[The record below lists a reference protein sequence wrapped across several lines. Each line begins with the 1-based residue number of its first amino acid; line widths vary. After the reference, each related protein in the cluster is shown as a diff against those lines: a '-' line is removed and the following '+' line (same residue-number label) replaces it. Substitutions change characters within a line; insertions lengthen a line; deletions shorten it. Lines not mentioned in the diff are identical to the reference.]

1 MSWFSKNKQDAS
13 SESLE
18 TSITTLLIHAA
29 KLDENYSQDEKI
41 IINKCLVELG
51 FGEKE
56 EVKELMDRCEVL
68 EKEINQILHLTQEI
82 KKLKYADRLKIIEV
96 LVQVVYADGKMDEF
110 EDNLI
115 RRVCGLVYVENAD
128 VGPIKE
134 NIKKKLTL

>member
-1 MSWFSKNKQDAS
+1 MSWFSKNKQDAN

-18 TSITTLLIHAA
+18 TSVTTLLIHAA

-41 IINKCLVELG
+41 TINKCLVELG
-51 FGEKE
+51 FGKKDEVEK
-56 EVKELMDRCEVL
+56 LIDRCEVL
-68 EKEINQILHLTQEI
+68 EKESNQILHLTQEI
-82 KKLKYADRLKIIEV
+82 KKLKYVDRLKIIEV

-128 VGPIKE
+128 VGPMKE

>member
-1 MSWFSKNKQDAS
+1 MSWFSKNKQDAN

-41 IINKCLVELG
+41 TINKCLVELG
-51 FGEKE
+51 FGEKDE
-56 EVKELMDRCEVL
+56 IEKLIDRCEVL
-68 EKEINQILHLTQEI
+68 EKESNQILHLTQEI

>member
-1 MSWFSKNKQDAS
+1 MSWFSKNKQDANS
-13 SESLE
+13 KPLE
-18 TSITTLLIHAA
+18 TSVTTLLIHAA

-41 IINKCLVELG
+41 TINKCLVELG
-51 FGEKE
+51 FGKKDEVEK
-56 EVKELMDRCEVL
+56 LIDRCEVL
-68 EKEINQILHLTQEI
+68 EKESNQILHLTQEI
-82 KKLKYADRLKIIEV
+82 KKLKYVDRLKIIEV

-128 VGPIKE
+128 VGPMKE

>member
-29 KLDENYSQDEKI
+29 KLDEKYSQDEKI
-41 IINKCLVELG
+41 TINKCLVGLG
-51 FGEKE
+51 FGEKD
-56 EVKELMDRCEVL
+56 EVEKLIDRCEVL
-68 EKEINQILHLTQEI
+68 EKESNQILHLTQEI
-82 KKLKYADRLKIIEV
+82 KKLKYTDRLKIIEV

-115 RRVCGLVYVENAD
+115 RRVCGLVYVENVD
-128 VGPIKE
+128 VGPMKE

>member
-1 MSWFSKNKQDAS
+1 MSWFSKNKKNAN

-18 TSITTLLIHAA
+18 TSVATLLIHAA
-29 KLDENYSQDEKI
+29 RLDENYSQDEKLT
-41 IINKCLVELG
+41 INKCLVELG
-51 FGEKE
+51 FGENDKVE
-56 EVKELMDRCEVL
+56 KLIDRCEAL
-68 EKEINQILHLTQEI
+68 EKESNQILHLTQEI
-82 KKLKYADRLKIIEV
+82 KKLKYTDRLKIIEV

>member
-1 MSWFSKNKQDAS
+1 MSWFSKNKQDAN

-41 IINKCLVELG
+41 TINKCLVELG
-51 FGEKE
+51 FGEKD
-56 EVKELMDRCEVL
+56 EVEKLIGRCEVL
-68 EKEINQILHLTQEI
+68 EKESNQILHLTQEI

-115 RRVCGLVYVENAD
+115 RRVCGLVYIENTD

>member
-1 MSWFSKNKQDAS
+1 MSWFSKNKQDANF
-13 SESLE
+13 ESLE
-18 TSITTLLIHAA
+18 TSVATLLIHAA
-29 KLDENYSQDEKI
+29 RLDEKYSQDEKLT
-41 IINKCLVELG
+41 INKCLVELG
-51 FGEKE
+51 FGELDKVE
-56 EVKELMDRCEVL
+56 KLIDRCEAL
-68 EKEINQILHLTQEI
+68 EKESNQILHLTQEI
-82 KKLKYADRLKIIEV
+82 KKLKYTDRLKIIEV

>member
-1 MSWFSKNKQDAS
+1 MSWFSKNKQDAN

-41 IINKCLVELG
+41 TINKCLVELG
-51 FGEKE
+51 FGEKD
-56 EVKELMDRCEVL
+56 EVEKLIGRCEVL
-68 EKEINQILHLTQEI
+68 EKESNQILHLTQEI
-82 KKLKYADRLKIIEV
+82 KKLKYTDRLKIIEV

-115 RRVCGLVYVENAD
+115 RRVCGLVYVENVD
-128 VGPIKE
+128 VGPMKE

>member
-1 MSWFSKNKQDAS
+1 MSWFSKNKQDDNP
-13 SESLE
+13 ESLE
-18 TSITTLLIHAA
+18 ISVTTLLIHAA

-41 IINKCLVELG
+41 TINKCLVELG
-51 FGEKE
+51 FGEKDKVE
-56 EVKELMDRCEVL
+56 KLIDRCEVL

-128 VGPIKE
+128 VGPMKE

>member
-1 MSWFSKNKQDAS
+1 MNWFSKNKQDAN

-18 TSITTLLIHAA
+18 TSVTTLLIHAA

>member
-1 MSWFSKNKQDAS
+1 MSWFSRNKQDANF
-13 SESLE
+13 ESLE
-18 TSITTLLIHAA
+18 TSVATLLIHAA
-29 KLDENYSQDEKI
+29 RLDENYSQDEKLT
-41 IINKCLVELG
+41 INKCLVELG
-51 FGEKE
+51 FGENDKVE
-56 EVKELMDRCEVL
+56 KLINRCEAL
-68 EKEINQILHLTQEI
+68 EKESNQILHLTQEI
-82 KKLKYADRLKIIEV
+82 KKLKYTDRLKIIEV

>member
-1 MSWFSKNKQDAS
+1 MSWFSKNKQDDNP
-13 SESLE
+13 ESLE
-18 TSITTLLIHAA
+18 ISVTTLLIHAA

-41 IINKCLVELG
+41 TINKCLVELG
-51 FGEKE
+51 FGEKDKVE
-56 EVKELMDRCEVL
+56 KLIDRCEVQ

-82 KKLKYADRLKIIEV
+82 KKLKYTDRLKIIEV

-128 VGPIKE
+128 VGPMKE

>member
-1 MSWFSKNKQDAS
+1 MSWFSKNKQDAN

-18 TSITTLLIHAA
+18 TSVTTLLIHAA

-41 IINKCLVELG
+41 TINKCLVELG
-51 FGEKE
+51 FGEKDE
-56 EVKELMDRCEVL
+56 IEKLIDRCEVL

-82 KKLKYADRLKIIEV
+82 KKLKYTDRLKIIEV

-128 VGPIKE
+128 VGPMKE

>member
-1 MSWFSKNKQDAS
+1 MSWFSKNKQDDNP
-13 SESLE
+13 ESLE
-18 TSITTLLIHAA
+18 ISVTTLLIHAA

-41 IINKCLVELG
+41 TINKCLVELG
-51 FGEKE
+51 FGEKDKVE
-56 EVKELMDRCEVL
+56 KLIDRCEVQ

-82 KKLKYADRLKIIEV
+82 KKLKYTDRLKIIEV

-115 RRVCGLVYVENAD
+115 RRVCGLVYVENVD
-128 VGPIKE
+128 VGPMKE

>member
-1 MSWFSKNKQDAS
+1 MSWFSKNKQDANF
-13 SESLE
+13 ESLE
-18 TSITTLLIHAA
+18 TSVATLLIHAA
-29 KLDENYSQDEKI
+29 RLDENYSQDEKLT
-41 IINKCLVELG
+41 INKCLVEMG
-51 FGEKE
+51 FGENDKIE
-56 EVKELMDRCEVL
+56 KLIDRCEAL
-68 EKEINQILHLTQEI
+68 EKESNQILHLTQEI
-82 KKLKYADRLKIIEV
+82 KKLKYTDRLKIIEV

>member
-1 MSWFSKNKQDAS
+1 MSWFSKNKQDANF
-13 SESLE
+13 ESLE
-18 TSITTLLIHAA
+18 TSVATLLIHAA
-29 KLDENYSQDEKI
+29 RLDENYSQDEKLT
-41 IINKCLVELG
+41 INRCLVELG
-51 FGEKE
+51 FGEKDKVE
-56 EVKELMDRCEVL
+56 KLIDRCEAL
-68 EKEINQILHLTQEI
+68 EKESNQILHLTQEI
-82 KKLKYADRLKIIEV
+82 KKLKYTDRLKIIEV

>member
-1 MSWFSKNKQDAS
+1 MSWFSKNKQDANF
-13 SESLE
+13 ESLE
-18 TSITTLLIHAA
+18 TSVATLLIHAA
-29 KLDENYSQDEKI
+29 RLDENYSQDEKLT
-41 IINKCLVELG
+41 INKCLVELG
-51 FGEKE
+51 FGEKDKVE
-56 EVKELMDRCEVL
+56 KLIDRCEAL
-68 EKEINQILHLTQEI
+68 EKESNQILHLTQEI
-82 KKLKYADRLKIIEV
+82 KKLKYTDRLKIIEV

>member
-1 MSWFSKNKQDAS
+1 MSWFSKNKQDANF
-13 SESLE
+13 ESLE
-18 TSITTLLIHAA
+18 TSVATLLIHAA
-29 KLDENYSQDEKI
+29 RLDENYSQDEKLT
-41 IINKCLVELG
+41 INKCLVELG
-51 FGEKE
+51 FGENDKVE
-56 EVKELMDRCEVL
+56 KLINRCEAL
-68 EKEINQILHLTQEI
+68 EKESNQILHLTQEI
-82 KKLKYADRLKIIEV
+82 KKLKYTDRLKIIEV

>member
-1 MSWFSKNKQDAS
+1 MSWFSKNKQDAN

-18 TSITTLLIHAA
+18 TSVTTLLIHAA

-128 VGPIKE
+128 VGPMKE

>member
-29 KLDENYSQDEKI
+29 KLDEKYSQDEKI
-41 IINKCLVELG
+41 TINKCLVGLG
-51 FGEKE
+51 FGEKD
-56 EVKELMDRCEVL
+56 EVEKLIDRCEVL
-68 EKEINQILHLTQEI
+68 EKESNQILHLTQEI

>member
-1 MSWFSKNKQDAS
+1 MSWFSKNKQDAN

-41 IINKCLVELG
+41 TINKCLVGLG
-51 FGEKE
+51 FGEKD
-56 EVKELMDRCEVL
+56 EVEKLIDRCEVL
-68 EKEINQILHLTQEI
+68 EKESNQILHLTQEI
-82 KKLKYADRLKIIEV
+82 KKLKYTDRLKIIEV

>member
-1 MSWFSKNKQDAS
+1 MSWFSKNKQDAN

-18 TSITTLLIHAA
+18 TSVTTLLIHAA
-29 KLDENYSQDEKI
+29 KLDEKYSQDEKI
-41 IINKCLVELG
+41 TINKCLVGLG

-128 VGPIKE
+128 VGPMKE

>member
-1 MSWFSKNKQDAS
+1 MSWFSRNKQDANF
-13 SESLE
+13 ESLE
-18 TSITTLLIHAA
+18 TSVATLLIHAA
-29 KLDENYSQDEKI
+29 RLDENYSQDEKLT
-41 IINKCLVELG
+41 INKCLVEMG
-51 FGEKE
+51 FGENDKVE
-56 EVKELMDRCEVL
+56 KLIDRCEAL
-68 EKEINQILHLTQEI
+68 EKESNQILHLTQEI
-82 KKLKYADRLKIIEV
+82 KKLKYTDRLKIIEV